1 MAKTVT
7 KTQREPF
14 FHVVKRDDMPWW
26 KAWTIRAAT
35 IVIAFLLVGV
45 LSMTVTERNF
55 GETYGIMLQGVFGRL
70 FEGRTTMLWK
80 YLQEIAILLS
90 LALALTPA
98 FKMKFWN
105 CGAEG
110 QALVGGLASI
120 ICMIELGPKLPYP
133 VLITVIALTSILAGA
148 IWGIIPAIFKALFN
162 TNETLFTLMMNYVAI
177 QLTSYFVSIWENP
190 KGSNSVGLINMGTKG
205 GWFPEV
211 FGQQYMLN
219 VIIVLA
225 VTIAMFV
232 YLKWSKPGYEI
243 AVVGESVNTAKYAG
257 IKVSKVI
264 IRTMAI
270 SGAVC
275 GIAGFVTVAGSSH
288 TISTNVAGGRG
299 FTAIIVAW
307 LAKFNTFVMILI
319 SFLLIFLDQGASEI
333 ASKYDLNDYTSKMLT
348 GIILFFILGSEFF
361 INYKL
366 NFRHK
371 EKAGK
376 EDK

>member
-1 MAKTVT
+1 MNGKKV
-7 KTQREPF
+7 KEPL
-14 FHVVKRDDMPWW
+14 FHISRRSVISRW
-26 KAWTIRAAT
+26 KAWSIRLIGILIALIVCGVVVFSLTKLNPVKVYGTMWQGAFGSNRKTWNTIRDAM
-35 IVIAFLLVGV
+35 LLLCTGV
-45 LSMTVTERNF
+45 
-55 GETYGIMLQGVFGRL
+55 
-70 FEGRTTMLWK
+70 
-80 YLQEIAILLS
+80 
-90 LALALTPA
+90 ALAPA
-98 FKMKFWN
+98 FKMRFWN
-105 CGAEG
+105 IGAEG
-110 QALVGGLASI
+110 QILVGGIVTAA
-120 ICMIELGPKLPYP
+120 CMIYWGNSVPTWLL
-133 VLITVIALTSILAGA
+133 LVIMLVVSMIAGA
-148 IWGIIPAIFKALFN
+148 IWGIIPAIFQARWN

-177 QLTSYFVSIWENP
+177 QLTSFFVSKWENP
-190 KGSNSVGLINMGTKG
+190 KGSNSVGLINMDTSG
-205 GWFPEV
+205 GWFPSI

-219 VIIVLA
+219 LILVLA
-225 VTIAMFV
+225 VTVAMFV
-232 YLKWSKPGYEI
+232 YLRWSKQGYEI

-257 IKVSKVI
+257 IKVSRVI

-319 SFLLIFLDQGASEI
+319 SFLLIFLEQGASEI
-333 ASKYDLNDYTSKMLT
+333 ASKYDLNDYTSQMLT

-371 EKAGK
+371 TKAEKEEK
-376 EDK
+376 